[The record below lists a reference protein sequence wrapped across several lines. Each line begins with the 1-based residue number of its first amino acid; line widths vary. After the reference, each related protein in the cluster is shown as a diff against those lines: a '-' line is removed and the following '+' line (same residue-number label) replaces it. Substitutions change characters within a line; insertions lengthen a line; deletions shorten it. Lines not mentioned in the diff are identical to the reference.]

1 MITDIIKNL
10 FKKEYVIGLDIG
22 SSSVKA
28 AQFTETEGTLRLVKA
43 DLKELPHTDDDAAQ
57 ENQTI
62 SAIKYL
68 LRGVDL
74 KKSTIIAS
82 VNCPQTAVKK
92 ITAPYMPKS
101 ELRDGIRLQAKNYFP
116 FPIDES
122 LIDYE
127 IMGDVV
133 DKGVRKY
140 ELIVATCP
148 IKTVDR
154 YLELLKKAGIRPSSF
169 VSTSAALQKVAELS
183 PDKKGQTICLVD
195 IGESHTELVIIKGGY
210 LSFSRKVPITGSDFT
225 KAMTGM
231 LISDRGK
238 TQLSMDEAEKIKKE
252 IGLPAEGDS
261 KVIDNK
267 ITSVQILSML
277 RSPAEQ
283 LAGEIE
289 RCFDF
294 YREETGG
301 GNIDSVMLFGG
312 GASLGGLLKLL
323 SDSLGA
329 GVKLGDPLEQLRMN
343 KDAVAG
349 REMNAHRIELAIG
362 AALSGTK
369 GINLLPPEIKEEA
382 QMVVKR
388 GTAEAIATAVVIVSL
403 LFYIGMRIKVDNL
416 KTRIGVA
423 KKEYTSI
430 QPQLK
435 KAEALILA
443 KSVLADEP
451 QWEDVFKELS
461 NLMPASVHME
471 NIRMENNVITM
482 SGVVSGPD
490 GEQALAAF
498 ILTLEQGIFNNVRLV
513 SSKDLPGKQGVEF
526 ELKCWVDYEGI

>member
-1 MITDIIKNL
+1 MFDLTSL

-22 SSSVKA
+22 SASVKV
-28 AQFTETEGTLRLVKA
+28 AQFTENEGSARLVKSC
-43 DLKELPHTDDDAAQ
+43 LKELPHTDDDAAR
-57 ENQTI
+57 EKETI

-82 VNCPQTAVKK
+82 VNCSQTAVKK
-92 ITAPYMPKS
+92 VTAPYMPKS

-154 YLELLKKAGIRPSSF
+154 YLDLLKKTGIKPSAF

-183 PDKKGQTICLVD
+183 PDTKGLTVCLVD

-210 LSFSRKVPITGSDFT
+210 LSFSRKVPISGIDFT
-225 KAMTGM
+225 KAMTGA
-231 LISDRGK
+231 LVSDRGK
-238 TQLSMDEAEKIKKE
+238 IQLSFNEAEKIKKE
-252 IGLPAEGDS
+252 VGLPSDNDS

-267 ITSVQILSML
+267 ITSAQILSLL

-301 GNIDSVMLFGG
+301 GNIDSVILFGG
-312 GASLGGLLKLL
+312 GASLGGLIKLL
-323 SDSLGA
+323 SDSI
-329 GVKLGDPLEQLRMN
+329 GVDVHLGDPLEKLRMN

-349 REMNAHRIELAIG
+349 REMNAHKLELAIG

-369 GINLLPPEIKEEA
+369 GINLLPTEIKEEA

-388 GTAEAIATAVVIVSL
+388 GTAEAITTAVVIISIL
-403 LFYIGMRIKVDNL
+403 IYIGMGIKVDNL
-416 KTRIGVA
+416 KTRIAVA
-423 KKEYTSI
+423 KKECASL

-443 KSVLADEP
+443 KKVLADEP
-451 QWEDVFKELS
+451 QWEDIFRELS
-461 NLMPASVHME
+461 NVIPEPVHIEHM
-471 NIRMENNVITM
+471 RMENSVITM
-482 SGVVSGPD
+482 SGIVSGQD
-490 GEQALAAF
+490 GEQVLAAF
-498 ILTLEQGIFNNVRLV
+498 ILALERGIFANVKLI
-513 SSKDLPGKQGVEF
+513 SSKDLKDTPGVEF
-526 ELKCWVDYEGI
+526 DLKCWVDYEGN